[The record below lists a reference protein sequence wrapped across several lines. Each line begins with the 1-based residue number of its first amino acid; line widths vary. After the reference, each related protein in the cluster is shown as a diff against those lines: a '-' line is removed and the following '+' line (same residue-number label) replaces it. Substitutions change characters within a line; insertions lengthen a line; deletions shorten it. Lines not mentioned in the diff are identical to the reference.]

1 MANKAKHQGQD
12 QRGLSVVVLAAGFA
26 TRLYPLTRDQAKPL
40 LDVGGR
46 PVLNRILERVLPLPG
61 LESCVVVTNARFH
74 NSFQAWRNDLPDSL
88 GGQVPITLLNDGAT
102 ENENRCGG
110 LMDLLLGMQEVRRQ
124 WPGNDVLVLAGDNLI
139 EEDLDGF
146 LGDFRARSEPLLLCR
161 RIPGGMPPG
170 RHGEALVDADG
181 HITRFRE
188 KPRDPEGELAA
199 TCFTFLPPDA
209 LGQLEEYL
217 GEGGERD
224 APGHFLAWLVPRR
237 RVHAREL
244 RGRTFDI
251 GNLESLA
258 NARAI
263 FAAE

>member
-1 MANKAKHQGQD
+1 MANEANSHGHGK
-12 QRGLSVVVLAAGFA
+12 RGLSVVVLAAGFA

-61 LESCVVVTNARFH
+61 LDSCVVVTNARFH
-74 NSFQAWRNDLPDSL
+74 SSFQAWREDLPDSL
-88 GGQVPITLLNDGAT
+88 GKQVPITLLNDGAT

-110 LMDLLLGMQEVRRQ
+110 LFDLLLGMREVHRH
-124 WPGNDVLVLAGDNLI
+124 WPHNDVLVLAGDNLI
-139 EEDLDGF
+139 EEDLSGF
-146 LGDFRARSEPLLLCR
+146 LRDFRELSEPLLLCR
-161 RIPGGMPPG
+161 RIPGGMPPE
-170 RHGEALVDADG
+170 RHGEALVNTQG

-188 KPRDPEGELAA
+188 KPLVPEGELAA
-199 TCFTFLPPDA
+199 TCFTFLPPDT
-209 LGQLEEYL
+209 LEQLELYL
-217 GEGGERD
+217 DEGGERD

-244 RGRTFDI
+244 QGRTFDI

-258 NARAI
+258 HARAI
-263 FAAE
+263 FAAK